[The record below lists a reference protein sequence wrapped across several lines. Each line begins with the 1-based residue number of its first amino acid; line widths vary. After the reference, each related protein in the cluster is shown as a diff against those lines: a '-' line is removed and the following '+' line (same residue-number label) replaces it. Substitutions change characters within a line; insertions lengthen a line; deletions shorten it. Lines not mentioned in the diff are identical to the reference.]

1 MKLDLCYTVNMD
13 GDRHIWDIWARNL
26 HRWGMEGLVSV
37 LLESAGPLAIIG
49 AQIVYIGQPLLSS
62 TVPDEHL
69 KALVRLLEDTQE
81 ARAFTH
87 YLREAAQ
94 S

>member
-1 MKLDLCYTVNMD
+1 MQ
-13 GDRHIWDIWARNL
+13 
-26 HRWGMEGLVSV
+26 ELVSV
-37 LLESAGPLAIIG
+37 LLESAGPLTLIG

-62 TVPDEHL
+62 TVSDEHL
-69 KALVRLLEDTQE
+69 NALVRLLEDTQE
-81 ARAFTH
+81 ARAFVH

>member
-1 MKLDLCYTVNMD
+1 MQ
-13 GDRHIWDIWARNL
+13 
-26 HRWGMEGLVSV
+26 ELVSV
-37 LLESAGPLAIIG
+37 LLESAGPLTLIG

-69 KALVRLLEDTQE
+69 NALVRLLEDTQE
-81 ARAFTH
+81 ARAFVH